1 MTHSLTFTI
10 TMQGNTDVMEQFAR
24 RIGEGIGSVVQTVA
38 IQPEQSL
45 MPDLISANEYAKKV
59 GKTARTIRELCKAGK
74 LKYELKGR
82 QYFVHVN
89 QI

>member
-1 MTHSLTFTI
+1 MTLNFSI
-10 TMQGNTDVMEQFAR
+10 SGSENDVLLIASA
-24 RIGEGIGSVVQTVA
+24 IGKGIGSVVQTVA

-89 QI
+89 QIG